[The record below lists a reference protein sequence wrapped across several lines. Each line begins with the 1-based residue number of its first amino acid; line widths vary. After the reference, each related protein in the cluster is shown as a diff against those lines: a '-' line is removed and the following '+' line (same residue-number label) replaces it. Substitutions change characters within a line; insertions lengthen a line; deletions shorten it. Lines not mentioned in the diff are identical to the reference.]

1 MCPIC
6 QPALRRPGHKP
17 SQDGILREGRECATG
32 GGERLEPEL
41 ELELPDMCRVLGKAI
56 PFPRLGEGAHQPGF
70 IGRRV
75 PDAGTAQRP
84 PSAPTLV
91 G

>member
-1 MCPIC
+1 MCHR
-6 QPALRRPGHKP
+6 Q
-17 SQDGILREGRECATG
+17 E
-32 GGERLEPEL
+32 ERLELEL
-41 ELELPDMCRVLGKAI
+41 ELELPDMCRVLRKAI
-56 PFPRLGEGAHQPGF
+56 TFQPLREGAHQPRF

-75 PDAGTAQRP
+75 PDAGTAQRL